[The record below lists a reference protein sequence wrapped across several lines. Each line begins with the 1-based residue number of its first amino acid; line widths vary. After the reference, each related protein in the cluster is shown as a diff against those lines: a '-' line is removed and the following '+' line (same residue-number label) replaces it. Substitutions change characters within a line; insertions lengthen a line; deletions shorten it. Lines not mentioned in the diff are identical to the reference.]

1 MPEYAPKVGEIF
13 DGKYELL
20 EVLGSGG
27 VATVFKAKQ
36 LDFIRVVALKIVHH
50 EWVQD
55 PEMKARFL
63 QEAILLNKLKHEN
76 IVSIYHLAV
85 SSTGLPYIAFELLQG
100 ISLKAKLLQN
110 GPLTLEQSTSV
121 CVQVC
126 KALSFAH
133 SEGIIHRDLKPENIV
148 LVDEPTAGFVKVIDF
163 GLAKFTSPENSQTIQ
178 KLTQTGLLIGTVNY
192 MSPEQCQGL
201 KVDFRT
207 DIYSLTSSFFE
218 MLTGKPP
225 FDAENSMAVIYQHMK
240 EPVPKIKSLKGGQ
253 NLSAVQ
259 AFIEKGMAK
268 NPSNRFSSMAEMQ
281 FACHSLLTEPSK
293 VARSRFPLALLA
305 TTGILAIVGSLL
317 LFQMKCANKPSLV
330 TTQASIKSKRRVHSV
345 QSVEVELNQILSELN
360 DARYT
365 VQRADRRLTKTDAKS
380 FLDRLDNLLKRRIHS
395 SYAQEILFLAYLQ
408 KGSLQRDL
416 VEDNSHA
423 LDSFQKALHY
433 SQTTA
438 GEDSA
443 ESAEPYFELAQ
454 VYFDL
459 RQYNQ
464 AKDYANRAIKI
475 KGRSENDDP
484 NLKRIPVPPLLS
496 IHYPRMSKGSA
507 YLFLAKVETQ
517 EGNFN
522 ESLKYLDLALKSTQ
536 EGIDHLEPIMIHY
549 SETYRSMGNKQKGV
563 DTLINYEK
571 ELLELA
577 NARIP
582 NMTSAIDKHLFS
594 DSPLDMANQCAR
606 VEVIITHLSHRMYDL
621 EEYKEAKRFAE
632 DQLDL
637 IQRSKVGMARIPEL
651 KEWMGEV
658 DKKLRL
664 QDSTSRH

>member
-27 VATVFKAKQ
+27 VATVYKAKQ

-76 IVSIYHLAV
+76 IVSIYHLAI

-100 ISLKAKLLQN
+100 ISLKAHLLKN
-110 GPLTLEQSTSV
+110 GPLTLEQSTNV

-133 SEGIIHRDLKPENIV
+133 KEGIIHRDLKPENIV
-148 LVDEPTAGFVKVIDF
+148 LVDEPAAGFVKVIDF

-207 DIYSLTSSFFE
+207 DIYSLSSSFFE

-240 EPVPKIKSLKGGQ
+240 EPVPKIKSLKGSQ
-253 NLSAVQ
+253 NLSAAQ
-259 AFIEKGMAK
+259 SFIEKGMAK
-268 NPSNRFSSMAEMQ
+268 NPSSRFSSMDEMQ
-281 FACHSLLTEPSK
+281 FACQSLLTEPLK
-293 VARSRFPLALLA
+293 AARSNFPFTLLA
-305 TTGILAIVGSLL
+305 TIGIVVIVGSLI
-317 LFQMKCANKPSLV
+317 LFQLPSANKPSIV
-330 TTQASIKSKRRVHSV
+330 ITKPSVKGKRRVHSV

-365 VQRADRRLTKTDAKS
+365 AQRLDKRLTKADAKV
-380 FLDRLDNLLKRRIHS
+380 FLDRLNDLLKKRIHS

-408 KGSLQRDL
+408 KGSLEREL
-416 VEDNSHA
+416 AEDNSRA
-423 LDSFQKALHY
+423 LDSFQKSLRY
-433 SQTTA
+433 SQTSS

-459 RQYNQ
+459 GQLNT
-464 AKDYANRAIKI
+464 AKDCAKRAIKI
-475 KGRSENDDP
+475 EDRRDNDDP
-484 NLKRIPVPPLLS
+484 NLVRVPVPPLLS
-496 IHYPRMSKGSA
+496 IHYPRTSKGSA
-507 YLFLAKVETQ
+507 YLFLAKVETK
-517 EGNFN
+517 EGNYK
-522 ESLKYLDLALKSTQ
+522 ESLKYLHLALENTQ
-536 EGIDHLEPIMIHY
+536 EGLDNTESIMIAY
-549 SETYRSMGNKQKGV
+549 SETYKRMGEKKKSV
-563 DTLINYEK
+563 DTLKAYEK
-571 ELLELA
+571 GLLELA
-577 NARIP
+577 DERIP
-582 NMTSAIDKHLFS
+582 NMASSIDKHLFS
-594 DSPLDMANQCAR
+594 DSPLEMANQCAR
-606 VEVIITHLSHRMYDL
+606 VELIMTHLSHRMYEM
-621 EEYKEAKRFAE
+621 EEYPEAKLFAE
-632 DQLDL
+632 DLLEL
-637 IQRSKVGMARIPEL
+637 IDRSKVGTARIPEV
-651 KEWMGEV
+651 KEWIGEV
-658 DKKLRL
+658 DKQIGLRS
-664 QDSTSRH
+664 STNKP